1 MAKVVLKDLDKNYG
15 KVVAVESLNLT
26 IHDKEFFAL
35 LGPSGCGKS
44 STLRMIAGLEELTDG
59 DIFFD
64 DVRVTDLSSRDR
76 DVAMAF
82 ENYALYPYLSV
93 YRNIAFPL
101 EIRKVSQNEIDR
113 KVREVA
119 EFMGLTDIL
128 NQNVKSLSGGQQQRT
143 GVARAL
149 VREPSVFLL
158 DEPISHL
165 EAELR
170 TNMRTELRRIH
181 EDIKVTTVYVTHDQA
196 EAMTM
201 ADRIGIMNLGK
212 LQQVGTPREI
222 FAYPVNEFVAG
233 FVGEPAMNF
242 LDCTLQTEGESV
254 NLTTDGK
261 KIGFPQQYEETIRG
275 FMGRELRLGIRPSD
289 VQCFAGEEEDRLI
302 PGEVVFVEPRNE
314 KVLVNVN
321 IGNAEI
327 VALADSALKPK
338 ARTKIYLRLIEKAI
352 HLFDPANGDN
362 LNRISGG

>member
-1 MAKVVLKDLDKNYG
+1 MAKVVLKDLYKEYG
-15 KVVAVESLNLT
+15 KVIAVEWLNLT
-26 IHDKEFFAL
+26 IYDKEFFAL

-44 STLRMIAGLEELTDG
+44 STLRMIAGLEEITEG

-64 DVRVTDLSSRDR
+64 ELRVTDLSPRDR
-76 DVAMAF
+76 DIAMAF
-82 ENYALYPYLSV
+82 ENYALYPYLNV

-101 EIRKVSQNEIDR
+101 EIQKLPRGEIDR
-113 KVREVA
+113 KVREVTKV
-119 EFMGLTDIL
+119 MGLTDIL

-212 LQQVGTPREI
+212 LQQVGTPQEV
-222 FAYPVNEFVAG
+222 FVNPVNEFVAG
-233 FVGEPAMNF
+233 FVGEPSMNF
-242 LDCTLQTEGESV
+242 LDCSLETEGDRLSLV
-254 NLTTDGK
+254 TDGK
-261 KIGFPQQYEETIRG
+261 KIAFPERYLKAVTEP
-275 FMGRELRLGIRPSD
+275 RERKLRLGIRPSD
-289 VQCFAGEEEDRLI
+289 IECFATDDQEGLI

-314 KVLVNVN
+314 KVLINTD
-321 IGNAEI
+321 IGGTQVIAQ
-327 VALADSALKPK
+327 VDSSLKPDL
-338 ARTKIYLRLIEKAI
+338 RTRIYFRLIDKAI
-352 HLFDPANGDN
+352 HLFDPESGDN
-362 LNRISGG
+362 LNRVTGG